1 MVAVVTT
8 DNRKY
13 LGYTVGDHG
22 WADYCGFFQVSSHHS
37 LLGRQVDAAVLL
49 DNYTEE
55 IMGALLPS
63 LLQGYII
70 EDLREN
76 IGERIGEI

>member
-1 MVAVVTT
+1 MVAVVTM
-8 DNRKY
+8 DKRKF

-22 WADYCGFFQVSSHHS
+22 WSDNCCFFQVSSHNS

-76 IGERIGEI
+76 IGERIGEV